1 MPTFAGA
8 VFVTKRSAELPPVTW
23 VVATP
28 LLFSVLGS
36 SGESTFTMLVM
47 KLPGVAPG
55 GTCTVSV
62 KVEVALATKLAIEQ
76 LTVPVPPT
84 PGLVQ
89 LKDGPVFWRK
99 LTNVV
104 P

>member
-8 VFVTKRSAELPPVTW
+8 VFVTERSAELPPVTW

-36 SGESTFTMLVM
+36 SGDAMFATLVM

-55 GTCTVSV
+55 GTCTVSAN
-62 KVEVALATKLAIEQ
+62 VAVAPATKLASEQ
-76 LTVPVPPT
+76 LTVPVLA
-84 PGLVQ
+84 PGTGVEQ
-89 LKDGPVFWRK
+89 LKVGPVFWTR
-99 LTNVV
+99 LT
-104 P
+104 